1 MPEENQGQ
9 DDNRYYQ
16 KAMEK
21 LYRKAQE
28 EEKIK
33 SLMRQLLDP
42 DAYERMMNIK
52 ASNGDLYM
60 QFANLLIQLVQ
71 ANQIKGRIS
80 DSQLRSLLER
90 LTSRPDPKINIKHK

>member
-1 MPEENQGQ
+1 MPEDNPGQ
-9 DDNRYYQ
+9 DNDKYYQ
-16 KAMEK
+16 RALER

-52 ASNGDLYM
+52 ASNEDLYM

-71 ANQIKGRIS
+71 ANQIKGKIS
-80 DSQLRSLLER
+80 DPQLKGLLER
-90 LTSRPDPKINIKHK
+90 LTNRPDTKINIKHK